1 MLIDHLL
8 LQALSQEAA
17 RAAPLIW
24 SCWNHNLLKEI
35 QEGSLLYNK
44 ATTGEILKWEM
55 TANQLFVHTKFA
67 GQILLK
73 YVNLKPNFFLKS

>member
-1 MLIDHLL
+1 
-8 LQALSQEAA
+8 
-17 RAAPLIW
+17 
-24 SCWNHNLLKEI
+24 
-35 QEGSLLYNK
+35 
-44 ATTGEILKWEM
+44 M